1 MKKPLHEKII
11 DDAKKEAKIIVDETT
26 KFVDSYKDEHLNKI
40 KNEFKNRVKTEEE
53 NYNLEINSYKKKLE
67 FDLKGYNQKV
77 KNDLL
82 KEVFNEV
89 YEELSSLEKNEL
101 LNFINI
107 LLKDFELEGLSSF
120 IVNKE
125 QEEKYLKALS
135 SKYDKDNL
143 DLLNA
148 LNKSYNFSLKT
159 DDLYFDNGF
168 MLVSEDF
175 DLIFN
180 FEEIVAN
187 YKTKYE
193 KEIYKKLFE
202 YEK

>member
-11 DDAKKEAKIIVDETT
+11 DDAKKEAKIIVDEAT

-40 KNEFKNRVKTEEE
+40 KNEFKNRVKAQEE

-159 DDLYFDNGF
+159 DVLYFDNGF

>member
-11 DDAKKEAKIIVDETT
+11 DDAKKEAKIIVDEAT

-40 KNEFKNRVKTEEE
+40 KNEFKNRVKAQEE

-120 IVNKE
+120 IVNKDR
-125 QEEKYLKALS
+125 KSTRLNSLS

-159 DDLYFDNGF
+159 D
-168 MLVSEDF
+168 
-175 DLIFN
+175 
-180 FEEIVAN
+180 EIGRASCR
-187 YKTKYE
+187 E
-193 KEIYKKLFE
+193 R
-202 YEK
+202 

>member
-11 DDAKKEAKIIVDETT
+11 DDAKKEAKIIVDEAT

-40 KNEFKNRVKTEEE
+40 KNEFKNRVKAQEE

-159 DDLYFDNGF
+159 DVLYFDNGF

-187 YKTKYE
+187 YKAKYE

>member
-11 DDAKKEAKIIVDETT
+11 DDAKKEAKIIVDEAT

-40 KNEFKNRVKTEEE
+40 KNEFKNRVKTQEE

-159 DDLYFDNGF
+159 DVLYFDNGF

>member
-82 KEVFNEV
+82 KEVFNERS
-89 YEELSSLEKNEL
+89 EEHTSEL
-101 LNFINI
+101 QSRPHLVCR
-107 LLKDFELEGLSSF
+107 LL
-120 IVNKE
+120 
-125 QEEKYLKALS
+125 
-135 SKYDKDNL
+135 
-143 DLLNA
+143 
-148 LNKSYNFSLKT
+148 
-159 DDLYFDNGF
+159 
-168 MLVSEDF
+168 
-175 DLIFN
+175 
-180 FEEIVAN
+180 
-187 YKTKYE
+187 
-193 KEIYKKLFE
+193 
-202 YEK
+202 

>member
-125 QEEKYLKALS
+125 QEEMYLKALS